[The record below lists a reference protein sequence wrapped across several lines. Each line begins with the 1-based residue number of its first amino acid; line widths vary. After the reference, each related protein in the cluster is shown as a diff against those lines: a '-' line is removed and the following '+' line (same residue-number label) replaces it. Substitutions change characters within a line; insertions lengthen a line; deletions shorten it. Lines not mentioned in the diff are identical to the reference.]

1 MSSPRYIFDIDGT
14 LVPTQHVDNDCYRQ
28 AVHQVFG
35 TAAETLDLHGFEHV
49 SDSGIF
55 AEWCAR
61 TLQRPATAAEQEA
74 VRNSFLQLL
83 KAAYAV
89 EPASF
94 QPLPGA
100 ADFLHGQP
108 PGRLA
113 LATGGWRHTARFKLH
128 CAGLDRFKLPLS
140 CSDDAMAR
148 TDIMR
153 QAEQRLESGPT
164 PIYFGDGL
172 WDLAAARSLGWGF
185 VGIAHG
191 PQADAL
197 RAAGARL
204 VATDFCQLTGQEL
217 NPITTAIKDS

>member
-1 MSSPRYIFDIDGT
+1 MHAPRYIFDIDGT
-14 LVPTQHVDNDCYRQ
+14 LMPTQHVDNECYWQ

-35 TAAETLDLHGFEHV
+35 TAAETLDLHDFEHV

-55 AEWCAR
+55 AEWCER
-61 TLQRPATAAEQEA
+61 TLQRPATASEHEA

-83 KAAYAV
+83 EATYAA
-89 EPASF
+89 EPANF

-100 ADFLHGQP
+100 AAFLRSQP
-108 PGRLA
+108 SGRLA

-153 QAEQRLESGPT
+153 LAEQQLESGPP

-172 WDLAAARSLGWGF
+172 WDLAAARTLGWGF
-185 VGIAHG
+185 VGIARG
-191 PQADAL
+191 SQAAAL
-197 RAAGARL
+197 RTAGARM
-204 VATDFCQLTGQEL
+204 VAADFCQLAGLEL
-217 NPITTAIKDS
+217 NPTSTAIKDS